1 MDAYEA
7 IIAKRDRRDYLDKP
21 IPEDLQRRILQA
33 GRMAGSSSN
42 TQPIRFIVLA
52 DPKSEVL
59 QKMAAAGAGTA
70 PFVKAPFSIVIA
82 AKVGSRDFDVGRAAQ
97 NMMVA
102 AWSEGV
108 ISCPVGFPQNEVACA
123 VLGLPDDY
131 WAAIGVAFGYPGTPD
146 PNAPVRPD
154 SQRIPMEELVHH
166 ERWGA

>member
-21 IPEDLQRRILQA
+21 IPEEVQRRILQA

-42 TQPIRFIVLA
+42 TQPIRLIVMS
-52 DPKSEVL
+52 DPKSEVR

-70 PFVKAPFSIVIA
+70 PFVKAPFSVVVA
-82 AKVGSRDFDVGRAAQ
+82 LKQGSRDFDVGRVAQ
-97 NMMVA
+97 NMMIA

-108 ISCPVGFPQNEVACA
+108 VSCPVGFPQGEVASE
-123 VLGLPDDY
+123 VLGLPEDF
-131 WAAIGVAFGYPGTPD
+131 WAAIGVAFGYPGTPN
-146 PNAPVRPD
+146 PNAPARPN
-154 SQRIPMEELVHH
+154 SNRIPLEELVHH

>member
-21 IPEDLQRRILQA
+21 IPEDVQHRILQA

-42 TQPIRFIVLA
+42 TQPLRFIVMT
-52 DPKSEVL
+52 DSKSETR

-70 PFVKAPFSIVIA
+70 PFVKAPFSVAIVI
-82 AKVGSRDFDVGRAAQ
+82 KRGSRDFDVGRAAQ

-102 AWSEGV
+102 AWAEGV
-108 ISCPVGFPQNEVACA
+108 ISCPVGFPQADIASA
-123 VLGLPDDY
+123 VLGLPDEFVP
-131 WAAIGVAFGYPGTPD
+131 AIGVAFGYPGPSD
-146 PNAPVRPD
+146 PNAPARP
-154 SQRIPMEELVHH
+154 SSHRLPMEELVHH